1 MMTART
7 TLKATTTAIALAFA
21 AAPMAMVTAQTA
33 AAQSAESYSAEELDI
48 FSNALLGVAEVR
60 EKYTPLLQ
68 SAKTEDQQAAIVE
81 EANAEIK
88 QVIEDTDGITLDR
101 YIEISQAASEDQ
113 GLNQRIVKRVQNTDS
128 ETQ

>member
-1 MMTART
+1 MTART

-48 FSNALLGVAEVR
+48 FTVALLEVAEVR

-68 SAKTEDQQAAIVE
+68 SAETEDQQAAIVE
-81 EANAEIK
+81 EANAEIQ
-88 QVIEDTDGITLDR
+88 QVIEATDGITLDR

-113 GLNQRIVKRVQNTDS
+113 GLNQRIVKRVQDTDS

>member
-1 MMTART
+1 MTART